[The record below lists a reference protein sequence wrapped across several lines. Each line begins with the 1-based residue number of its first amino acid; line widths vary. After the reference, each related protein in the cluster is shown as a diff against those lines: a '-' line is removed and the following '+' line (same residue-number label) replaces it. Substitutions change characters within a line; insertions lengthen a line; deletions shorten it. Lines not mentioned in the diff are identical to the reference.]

1 MTLVLP
7 LKVAVVPDWDHYT
20 IDFCNISDKTDRVQ
34 ERPLKIQCL
43 KNENTGQEGADVCA
57 QMYKVV
63 TEKLE
68 ELDRMNKMLMNPT
81 GYS

>member
-1 MTLVLP
+1 MQQ
-7 LKVAVVPDWDHYT
+7 
-20 IDFCNISDKTDRVQ
+20 IFCNVSDKTDGVQ

-57 QMYKVV
+57 KMYKVV

-81 GYS
+81 GYSQDDFIFILFS

>member
-1 MTLVLP
+1 MQQ
-7 LKVAVVPDWDHYT
+7 
-20 IDFCNISDKTDRVQ
+20 IFCNVSDKTDGVQ

-57 QMYKVV
+57 KMYKVV
-63 TEKLE
+63 TETLE

-81 GYS
+81 EYSQDDFIFILYS